1 MQFET
6 GDVIVLT
13 DHRPS
18 RKWWKGFV
26 CSTKVNSSLLTAA
39 PPADGDDWDQI
50 AFEIRSLPH
59 NFVRLEP
66 AAGVFP
72 VTVQYPLPSAGGASE
87 SSNEGGGGGA
97 VSQTKQNQ
105 SD

>member
-26 CSTKVNSSLLTAA
+26 CSTKANSSLLTAA
-39 PPADGDDWDQI
+39 PPADGDGWDQI

-66 AAGVFP
+66 AAGMFP
-72 VTVQYPLPSAGGASE
+72 ITVQYPLPPAAASE